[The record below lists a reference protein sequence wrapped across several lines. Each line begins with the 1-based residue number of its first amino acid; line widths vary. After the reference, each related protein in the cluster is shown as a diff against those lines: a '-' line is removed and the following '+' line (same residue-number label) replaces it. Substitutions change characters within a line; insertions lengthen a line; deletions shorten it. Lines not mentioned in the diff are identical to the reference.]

1 MPVKQDKSKQKHKK
15 ACRILNIHY
24 VYNKGMHILK
34 GVVWED
40 GTFHL
45 LFTFWG
51 LFIIVIKELLVK
63 EFNFSNYD
71 HSQNE
76 LPFQSITFPLFSLF

>member
-1 MPVKQDKSKQKHKK
+1 LPVKQDKSKQKHKK
-15 ACRILNIHY
+15 ACRILNIPY
-24 VYNKGMHILK
+24 VCNKGMHILK

-51 LFIIVIKELLVK
+51 FLL
-63 EFNFSNYD
+63 
-71 HSQNE
+71 
-76 LPFQSITFPLFSLF
+76 L